1 VAVRR
6 SPLLV
11 LLAVAVALGLA
22 VPARAQYPSKP
33 VRVIVPFP
41 PGGPVDGVARQIAHQ
56 LAEATGQNFLVE
68 NRAGGNSA
76 IGSDFVAKSPPDGYT
91 LLINASI
98 FAINPHL
105 VKVPYDVNRD
115 FTPVALLAKGP
126 LVVTVTPGLEAKT
139 VEALIGYGKAN
150 PGKLAFAIGS
160 NGSAGHLTTELF
172 KRQAG
177 LDLLI
182 VPYKGSTPAYA
193 DLMSGQIQ
201 GFIEPVLGALPLIK
215 SGRIRALAVTSA
227 KPLAALPGVRTVAE
241 SGLPG
246 FEFYVWYGLWGPAGM
261 PKDVLERLNA
271 EVNKVLAAP
280 AMRERFE
287 QQGFETQTGTPDA
300 FAKFVREDSARSAGV
315 IRDVGIKAE

>member
-1 VAVRR
+1 VRR
-6 SPLLV
+6 FLALV
-11 LLAVAVALGLA
+11 ALAFVTIPTAVAPAL
-22 VPARAQYPSKP
+22 AQYPAKP
-33 VRVIVPFP
+33 VRIIVPFP
-41 PGGPVDGVARQIAHQ
+41 PGGPVDGVARQIAQ
-56 LAEATGQNFLVE
+56 RLSENTGQNFLVE

-76 IGSDFVAKSPPDGYT
+76 IGSEAVARSAPDGYT

-105 VKVPYDVNRD
+105 VKVPYDIHKD

-126 LVVTVTPGLEAKT
+126 LVVTVTPGLDAKD
-139 VEALIGYGKAN
+139 VRALIANAKAN

-160 NGSAGHLTTELF
+160 NGSAGHLATELF
-172 KRQAG
+172 RRQAG

-182 VPYKGSTPAYA
+182 VPYKGSAHAYA
-193 DLMSGQIQ
+193 DLMGGQIQ

-227 KPLAALPGVRTVAE
+227 KPIGALPGVQTVAE

-246 FEFYVWYGLWGPAGM
+246 FEFYVWYGLWGPAGL
-261 PKDVLERLNA
+261 PRDVLDKLSA
-271 EVNKVLAAP
+271 EVNKVLASP

-287 QQGFETQTGTPDA
+287 SLGFEAQTSTPEA
-300 FAKFVREDSARSAGV
+300 FAKFVREDSARSAS
-315 IRDVGIKAE
+315 IIKEVGIKAE

>member
-1 VAVRR
+1 VRR
-6 SPLLV
+6 
-11 LLAVAVALGLA
+11 LLAALALA
-22 VPARAQYPSKP
+22 LATVPGALAQYPAKP
-33 VRVIVPFP
+33 VRVVVPFP
-41 PGGPVDGVARQIAHQ
+41 PGGPVDGVARQIAQ
-56 LAEATGQNFLVE
+56 RLSESTGQNFLVE

-76 IGSDFVAKSPPDGYT
+76 IGSDAVAKSAPDGYT

-105 VKVPYDVNRD
+105 VKVPYDVQKD

-126 LVVTVTPGLEAKT
+126 LVVTVTPGLEAKD
-139 VEALIGYGKAN
+139 VVALIAYGKAN

-160 NGSAGHLTTELF
+160 NGSAGHLSTELF

-227 KPLAALPGVRTVAE
+227 KPLGALPGVRTVAE

-246 FEFYVWYGLWGPAGM
+246 FEFYVWYGLWGPAGLS
-261 PKDVLERLNA
+261 KDVVDRLNA
-271 EVNKVLAAP
+271 EVNKALASP
-280 AMRERFE
+280 AVRERFE
-287 QQGFETQTGTPDA
+287 SQGFEAQTGTPEE
-300 FAKFVREDSARSAGV
+300 FAKFVREDSARSAAI
-315 IRDVGIKAE
+315 IREVGIKAE

>member
-1 VAVRR
+1 MRRLLAFLALGVA
-6 SPLLV
+6 LV
-11 LLAVAVALGLA
+11 LAVGA
-22 VPARAQYPSKP
+22 PARAQYPAKP
-33 VRVIVPFP
+33 VRIIVPFP
-41 PGGPVDGVARQIAHQ
+41 PGGPVDGVARQIAHR
-56 LAEATGQNFLVE
+56 LSENLGQNFLVE
-68 NRAGGNSA
+68 NRAGANSA
-76 IGSDFVAKSPPDGYT
+76 IGSEAVARSAPDGYT

-105 VKVPYDVNRD
+105 VKVPYDIHKD
-115 FTPVALLAKGP
+115 FTPIALLAKGP
-126 LVVTVTPGLEAKT
+126 LVVTVTPGLEAKD
-139 VEALIGYGKAN
+139 VKALIANAKAN

-160 NGSAGHLTTELF
+160 NGSAGHLSTELF

-227 KPLAALPGVRTVAE
+227 KPLSALPGVRTVAE

-246 FEFYVWYGLWGPAGM
+246 FEFYVWYGLWGPAGL
-261 PKDVLERLNA
+261 PKDILDKLNA
-271 EVNKVLAAP
+271 EVNKVLASP

-287 QQGFETQTGTPDA
+287 SQGFETQTGTREA
-300 FAKFVREDSARSAGV
+300 FAKFVRDDSARSAN
-315 IRDVGIKAE
+315 IIKEVGIKAE

>member
-1 VAVRR
+1 VRR
-6 SPLLV
+6 
-11 LLAVAVALGLA
+11 LLAVVVLAFVTIAGAVA
-22 VPARAQYPSKP
+22 PAHAQYPTKP
-33 VRVIVPFP
+33 VKIIVPFP
-41 PGGPVDGVARQIAHQ
+41 PGGPVDGVARQVAHR
-56 LAEATGQNFLVE
+56 LSESTGQNFLVE

-76 IGSDFVAKSPPDGYT
+76 IGSDAVAKSAPDGYT

-105 VKVPYDVNRD
+105 VKVPYDIQKD

-126 LVVTVTPGLEAKT
+126 LVVTVTPGLEAKD
-139 VEALIGYGKAN
+139 VGALIAYGRAN

-160 NGSAGHLTTELF
+160 NGSAGHLSTELF

-182 VPYKGSTPAYA
+182 VPYKGSAPAYA

-215 SGRIRALAVTSA
+215 SGRIRALALTSA
-227 KPLAALPGVRTVAE
+227 KPLGALPGVRTVAE

-246 FEFYVWYGLWGPAGM
+246 FEFYVWYGLWGPAGL
-261 PKDVLERLNA
+261 PKDVVDRLSA
-271 EVNKVLAAP
+271 EVNKALAAP

-287 QQGFETQTGTPDA
+287 SQGFEAQTGTPEE
-300 FAKFVREDSARSAGV
+300 FAKFVREDSARSAAI
-315 IRDVGIKAE
+315 IREVGIKAE

>member
-1 VAVRR
+1 VRR
-6 SPLLV
+6 SLALV
-11 LLAVAVALGLA
+11 ALAFVTIPTAVAPAL
-22 VPARAQYPSKP
+22 AQYPAKP
-33 VRVIVPFP
+33 VRIIVPFP
-41 PGGPVDGVARQIAHQ
+41 PGGPVDGVARQIAQ
-56 LAEATGQNFLVE
+56 RLSENTGQNFLVE
-68 NRAGGNSA
+68 NRAGANSA
-76 IGSDFVAKSPPDGYT
+76 IGSEAVARSAPDGYT

-105 VKVPYDVNRD
+105 VKVPYDIHND

-126 LVVTVTPGLEAKT
+126 LVVTVTPGLDAKD
-139 VEALIGYGKAN
+139 VRALIANAKAN

-160 NGSAGHLTTELF
+160 NGSAGHLSTELF

-182 VPYKGSTPAYA
+182 VPYKGSAPAYA
-193 DLMSGQIQ
+193 DLMGGQIQ

-227 KPLAALPGVRTVAE
+227 KPIGALPGVQTVAE

-246 FEFYVWYGLWGPAGM
+246 FEFYVWYGLWGPAGL
-261 PKDVLERLNA
+261 PRDVLDKLSA
-271 EVNKVLAAP
+271 EVNKVLASP

-287 QQGFETQTGTPDA
+287 SLGFEAQTSTPEA
-300 FAKFVREDSARSAGV
+300 FAKFVREDSARSAS
-315 IRDVGIKAE
+315 IIKEVGIKAE

>member
-1 VAVRR
+1 VRR
-6 SPLLV
+6 FLAFVVLGLV
-11 LLAVAVALGLA
+11 LTSGAFAPVQ
-22 VPARAQYPSKP
+22 AQYPTKP
-33 VRVIVPFP
+33 VRIIVPFP
-41 PGGPVDGVARQIAHQ
+41 PGGPVDGVARQVAQ
-56 LAEATGQNFLVE
+56 RLAEATGQNFLVE

-76 IGSDFVAKSPPDGYT
+76 IGSDAVAKSAPDGYT

-105 VKVPYDVNRD
+105 VKVPYDIQKD

-126 LVVTVTPGLEAKT
+126 LVITVTPGLEAKD
-139 VEALIGYGKAN
+139 VAALIAYGRAN

-160 NGSAGHLTTELF
+160 NGSAGHLSTELF

-215 SGRIRALAVTSA
+215 SGRIRALAVTSS
-227 KPLAALPGVRTVAE
+227 KPLGALPGVRTVAE
-241 SGLPG
+241 TGLPG
-246 FEFYVWYGLWGPAGM
+246 FEFYVWYGLWGPAGL
-261 PKDVLERLNA
+261 PKDALDRLNA
-271 EVNKVLAAP
+271 EANRVLASP

-287 QQGFETQTGTPDA
+287 QQGFETQTGSPEA
-300 FAKFVREDSARSAGV
+300 FAKFVRDDSALSARI
-315 IRDVGIKAE
+315 IREVGIKAE

>member
-1 VAVRR
+1 MRR
-6 SPLLV
+6 
-11 LLAVAVALGLA
+11 LLAALALA
-22 VPARAQYPSKP
+22 LATVPGALAQYPTKP
-33 VRVIVPFP
+33 VRIIVPFP
-41 PGGPVDGVARQIAHQ
+41 PGGPVDGVARQIAQ
-56 LAEATGQNFLVE
+56 RLSESTGQNFLVE

-76 IGSDFVAKSPPDGYT
+76 IGSDAVAKSAPDGYT

-105 VKVPYDVNRD
+105 VKVPYDVQKD

-126 LVVTVTPGLEAKT
+126 LVVTVTPGLEAKD
-139 VEALIGYGKAN
+139 VVALIAYGKAN

-160 NGSAGHLTTELF
+160 NGSAGHLSTELF

-227 KPLAALPGVRTVAE
+227 KPLGALPGVRTVAE

-246 FEFYVWYGLWGPAGM
+246 FEFYVWYGLWGPAGL
-261 PKDVLERLNA
+261 PKDVVDKLNA
-271 EVNKVLAAP
+271 EVNKALASPVDARALRAAGIRGP
-280 AMRERFE
+280 DRHAGGVRKLRAGGLRAVGRDHPRSRD
-287 QQGFETQTGTPDA
+287 QG
-300 FAKFVREDSARSAGV
+300 
-315 IRDVGIKAE
+315 GIGEPE

>member
-1 VAVRR
+1 MAVRR
-6 SPLLV
+6 
-11 LLAVAVALGLA
+11 LLAALALTLA
-22 VPARAQYPSKP
+22 TVPGALAQYPAKP
-33 VRVIVPFP
+33 VRIIVPFP
-41 PGGPVDGVARQIAHQ
+41 PGGPVDGVARQIAQ
-56 LAEATGQNFLVE
+56 RLSESTGQNFLVE

-76 IGSDFVAKSPPDGYT
+76 IGSDAVAKSAPDGYT

-105 VKVPYDVNRD
+105 VKVPYDVQKD

-126 LVVTVTPGLEAKT
+126 LVVTVTPGLEAKD
-139 VEALIGYGKAN
+139 VVALIAYGKAN

-160 NGSAGHLTTELF
+160 NGSAGHLSTELF

-227 KPLAALPGVRTVAE
+227 KPLGALPGVRTVAE

-246 FEFYVWYGLWGPAGM
+246 FEFYVWYGLWGPAGL
-261 PKDVLERLNA
+261 PKDVVDKLNA
-271 EVNKVLAAP
+271 EVNKALASP

-287 QQGFETQTGTPDA
+287 QQGFEAQTGTPGE
-300 FAKFVREDSARSAGV
+300 FASFVREDSARSAAI
-315 IRDVGIKAE
+315 IREVGIKAE

>member
-1 VAVRR
+1 VRR
-6 SPLLV
+6 FLAFVVLALLLSPA
-11 LLAVAVALGLA
+11 AVA
-22 VPARAQYPSKP
+22 PARAQYPTKP
-33 VRVIVPFP
+33 VRIIVPFP
-41 PGGPVDGVARQIAHQ
+41 PGGPVDGVARQIAQ
-56 LAEATGQNFLVE
+56 RLAEATGQNFLVE

-76 IGSDFVAKSPPDGYT
+76 IGSDAVAKSAPDGYT

-105 VKVPYDVNRD
+105 VKVPYDIQKD

-126 LVVTVTPGLEAKT
+126 LVITVTPGLEAKD
-139 VEALIGYGKAN
+139 VEALIAYGKAN

-160 NGSAGHLTTELF
+160 NGSAGHLSTELF

-227 KPLAALPGVRTVAE
+227 KPLGALPGVRTVAE
-241 SGLPG
+241 TGLPG
-246 FEFYVWYGLWGPAGM
+246 FEFYVWYGLWGPAGL
-261 PKDVLERLNA
+261 PKDVLDRLNA
-271 EVNKVLAAP
+271 EVSKVLMSP
-280 AMRERFE
+280 AMGERFE
-287 QQGFETQTGTPDA
+287 QQGFETQTGTPEA
-300 FAKFVREDSARSAGV
+300 FAKFVRDDSALSAR
-315 IRDVGIKAE
+315 IIKEVGIKAE

>member
-1 VAVRR
+1 VRR
-6 SPLLV
+6 
-11 LLAVAVALGLA
+11 LLAALALA
-22 VPARAQYPSKP
+22 LATVPGALAQYPAKP
-33 VRVIVPFP
+33 VRIIVPFP
-41 PGGPVDGVARQIAHQ
+41 PGGPVDGVARQIAQ
-56 LAEATGQNFLVE
+56 RLSESTGQNFLVE

-76 IGSDFVAKSPPDGYT
+76 IGSDAVAKSAPDGYT

-105 VKVPYDVNRD
+105 VKVPYDVQKD

-126 LVVTVTPGLEAKT
+126 LVVTVTPGLEAKD
-139 VEALIGYGKAN
+139 VVALIAYGKAN

-160 NGSAGHLTTELF
+160 NGSAGHLSTELF

-177 LDLLI
+177 IDLLI

-227 KPLAALPGVRTVAE
+227 KPLGALPGVRTVAE

-246 FEFYVWYGLWGPAGM
+246 FEFYVWYGLWGPAGL
-261 PKDVLERLNA
+261 PKDVVDRLNA
-271 EVNKVLAAP
+271 EVNKALASP

-287 QQGFETQTGTPDA
+287 SQGFEGQTGTPEE
-300 FAKFVREDSARSAGV
+300 FARFVREDSARSAAI
-315 IRDVGIKAE
+315 IREVGIKAE

>member
-1 VAVRR
+1 MRRFLALAALACVTIPTGVA
-6 SPLLV
+6 P
-11 LLAVAVALGLA
+11 AL
-22 VPARAQYPSKP
+22 AQYPTKP
-33 VRVIVPFP
+33 VRIIVPFP
-41 PGGPVDGVARQIAHQ
+41 PGGPVDGVARQIAQ
-56 LAEATGQNFLVE
+56 RLSENLGQNFLVE
-68 NRAGGNSA
+68 NRAGANSA
-76 IGSDFVAKSPPDGYT
+76 IGSEAVARSAPDGYT

-105 VKVPYDVNRD
+105 VKVPYDIHND

-126 LVVTVTPGLEAKT
+126 LVVTVTPGLDAKD
-139 VEALIGYGKAN
+139 VRALIANAKAN

-160 NGSAGHLTTELF
+160 NGSAGHLSTELF

-182 VPYKGSTPAYA
+182 VPYKGSAPAYA
-193 DLMSGQIQ
+193 DLMGGQIQ

-227 KPLAALPGVRTVAE
+227 KPIGALPGVQTVAE

-246 FEFYVWYGLWGPAGM
+246 FEFYVWYGLWGPAGLSR
-261 PKDVLERLNA
+261 DVLDKLSA
-271 EVNKVLAAP
+271 EVNKVLASP

-287 QQGFETQTGTPDA
+287 SLGFEAQTSTPEA
-300 FAKFVREDSARSAGV
+300 FAKFVREDSARSAS
-315 IRDVGIKAE
+315 IIKEVGIKAE

>member
-1 VAVRR
+1 MRR
-6 SPLLV
+6 FLAFVVLALL
-11 LLAVAVALGLA
+11 LTSGAVAPVQ
-22 VPARAQYPSKP
+22 AQYPTKP
-33 VRVIVPFP
+33 VRIIVPFP
-41 PGGPVDGVARQIAHQ
+41 PGGPVDGVARQVAQ
-56 LAEATGQNFLVE
+56 RLAENTGQNFLVE

-76 IGSDFVAKSPPDGYT
+76 IGSDAVAKSAADGYT

-105 VKVPYDVNRD
+105 VKVPYDIQKD

-126 LVVTVTPGLEAKT
+126 LVITVTPGLEAKD
-139 VEALIGYGKAN
+139 VEALIAYGKAN

-160 NGSAGHLTTELF
+160 NGSAGHLSTELF

-215 SGRIRALAVTSA
+215 SGRIRALAVTSS
-227 KPLAALPGVRTVAE
+227 KPLGALPGVRTVAE
-241 SGLPG
+241 TGLPG
-246 FEFYVWYGLWGPAGM
+246 FEFYVWYGLWGPAGL
-261 PKDVLERLNA
+261 PKDVLDRLNA
-271 EVNKVLAAP
+271 EVNKVLTSP

-287 QQGFETQTGTPDA
+287 QQGFETQTGTPEA
-300 FAKFVREDSARSAGV
+300 FAKFVRDDSALSAR
-315 IRDVGIKAE
+315 IIKEVGIKAE

>member
-1 VAVRR
+1 VRR
-6 SPLLV
+6 FLALAALAFVTIPT
-11 LLAVAVALGLA
+11 AVAPAL
-22 VPARAQYPSKP
+22 AQYPAKP
-33 VRVIVPFP
+33 VRIIVPFP
-41 PGGPVDGVARQIAHQ
+41 PGGPVDGVARQIAQ
-56 LAEATGQNFLVE
+56 RLSENTGQNFLVE
-68 NRAGGNSA
+68 NRAGANSA
-76 IGSDFVAKSPPDGYT
+76 IGSEAVARSAPDGYT

-105 VKVPYDVNRD
+105 VKVPYDIHKD

-126 LVVTVTPGLEAKT
+126 LVVTVTPGLDAKD
-139 VEALIGYGKAN
+139 VRALIANAKAN

-160 NGSAGHLTTELF
+160 NGSAGHLSTELF

-182 VPYKGSTPAYA
+182 VPYKGSAPAYA
-193 DLMSGQIQ
+193 DLMGGQIQ

-227 KPLAALPGVRTVAE
+227 KPIGALPGVQTVAE

-246 FEFYVWYGLWGPAGM
+246 FEFYVWYGLWGPAGL
-261 PKDVLERLNA
+261 PRDVLDKLSA
-271 EVNKVLAAP
+271 EVNKVLASP

-287 QQGFETQTGTPDA
+287 SLGFEAQTSIPEA
-300 FAKFVREDSARSAGV
+300 FAKFVREDSARSAS
-315 IRDVGIKAE
+315 IIKEVGIKAE

>member
-1 VAVRR
+1 MRR
-6 SPLLV
+6 FLALVVLALL
-11 LLAVAVALGLA
+11 LTSGAVAPVQ
-22 VPARAQYPSKP
+22 AQYPTKP
-33 VRVIVPFP
+33 VRIIVPFP
-41 PGGPVDGVARQIAHQ
+41 PGGPVDGVARQVAQ
-56 LAEATGQNFLVE
+56 RLAENTGQNFLVE

-76 IGSDFVAKSPPDGYT
+76 IGSDAVAKSAADGYT

-105 VKVPYDVNRD
+105 VKVPYDIQKD

-126 LVVTVTPGLEAKT
+126 LVITVTPGLEAKD
-139 VEALIGYGKAN
+139 VEGLIAYGKAN

-160 NGSAGHLTTELF
+160 NGSAGHLSTELF

-215 SGRIRALAVTSA
+215 SGRIRALAVTSS
-227 KPLAALPGVRTVAE
+227 KPLGALPGVRTVAE
-241 SGLPG
+241 TGLPG
-246 FEFYVWYGLWGPAGM
+246 FEFYVWYGLWGPAGL
-261 PKDVLERLNA
+261 PKDVLDRLNA
-271 EVNKVLAAP
+271 EVNKVLTSP

-287 QQGFETQTGTPDA
+287 QQGFETQTGTPEA
-300 FAKFVREDSARSAGV
+300 FAKFVRDDSALSAR
-315 IRDVGIKAE
+315 IIKEVGIKAE

>member
-1 VAVRR
+1 MRR
-6 SPLLV
+6 
-11 LLAVAVALGLA
+11 LLAALALA
-22 VPARAQYPSKP
+22 LATVPGALAQYPTKP
-33 VRVIVPFP
+33 VRIIVPFP
-41 PGGPVDGVARQIAHQ
+41 PGGPVDGVARQIAQ
-56 LAEATGQNFLVE
+56 RLSESTGQNFLVE

-76 IGSDFVAKSPPDGYT
+76 IGSDAVAKSAPDGYT

-105 VKVPYDVNRD
+105 VKVPYDVQKD

-126 LVVTVTPGLEAKT
+126 LVVTVTPGLEAKD
-139 VEALIGYGKAN
+139 VVALIAYGKAN

-160 NGSAGHLTTELF
+160 NGSAGHLSTELF

-227 KPLAALPGVRTVAE
+227 KPLGALPGVRTVAE

-246 FEFYVWYGLWGPAGM
+246 FEFYVWYGLWGPAGL
-261 PKDVLERLNA
+261 PKDVVDKLNA
-271 EVNKVLAAP
+271 EVNKALASPVDARALRAAGIRGP
-280 AMRERFE
+280 DRHAGGVRKLRAGRLRAVGRDHPRSRD
-287 QQGFETQTGTPDA
+287 QG
-300 FAKFVREDSARSAGV
+300 
-315 IRDVGIKAE
+315 GIGEPE

>member
-1 VAVRR
+1 MRR
-6 SPLLV
+6 
-11 LLAVAVALGLA
+11 LLAALALA
-22 VPARAQYPSKP
+22 LATVPGALAQYPTKP
-33 VRVIVPFP
+33 VRIIVPFP
-41 PGGPVDGVARQIAHQ
+41 PGGPVDGVARQIAQ
-56 LAEATGQNFLVE
+56 RLSESTGQNFLVE

-76 IGSDFVAKSPPDGYT
+76 IGSDAVAKSAPDGYT

-105 VKVPYDVNRD
+105 VKVPYDVQKD

-126 LVVTVTPGLEAKT
+126 LVVTVTPGLEAKD
-139 VEALIGYGKAN
+139 VVALIAYGKAN

-160 NGSAGHLTTELF
+160 NGSAGHLSTELF

-227 KPLAALPGVRTVAE
+227 KPLGALPGVRTVAE

-246 FEFYVWYGLWGPAGM
+246 FEFYVWYGLWGPAGL
-261 PKDVLERLNA
+261 PKDVVDKLNA
-271 EVNKVLAAP
+271 EVNKALASPVDAR
-280 AMRERFE
+280 ALREPGIRGPDRHAGGVRKLRAGGLRAVGRDHPRSRD
-287 QQGFETQTGTPDA
+287 QGRIGEP
-300 FAKFVREDSARSAGV
+300 E
-315 IRDVGIKAE
+315 

>member
-1 VAVRR
+1 MRR
-6 SPLLV
+6 FLAFVVLGLV
-11 LLAVAVALGLA
+11 LTSGAFAPVQ
-22 VPARAQYPSKP
+22 AQYPTKP
-33 VRVIVPFP
+33 VRIIVPFP
-41 PGGPVDGVARQIAHQ
+41 PGGPVDGVARQVAQ
-56 LAEATGQNFLVE
+56 RLAEATGQNFLVE

-76 IGSDFVAKSPPDGYT
+76 IGSDAVAKSAPDGYT

-105 VKVPYDVNRD
+105 VKVPYDIQKD

-126 LVVTVTPGLEAKT
+126 LVITVTPGLEAKD
-139 VEALIGYGKAN
+139 VAALIAYGRAN

-160 NGSAGHLTTELF
+160 NGSAGHLSTELF

-215 SGRIRALAVTSA
+215 SGRIRALAVTSS
-227 KPLAALPGVRTVAE
+227 KPLGALPGVRTVAE
-241 SGLPG
+241 TGLPG
-246 FEFYVWYGLWGPAGM
+246 FEFYVWYGLWGPAGL
-261 PKDVLERLNA
+261 PKDALDRLNA
-271 EVNKVLAAP
+271 EANRVLASP

-287 QQGFETQTGTPDA
+287 QQGFETQTGSPEA
-300 FAKFVREDSARSAGV
+300 FAKFVRDDSALSARI
-315 IRDVGIKAE
+315 IREVGIKAE

>member
-1 VAVRR
+1 VRR
-6 SPLLV
+6 FLAFVVLALLLSPA
-11 LLAVAVALGLA
+11 AVA
-22 VPARAQYPSKP
+22 PARAQYPTKP
-33 VRVIVPFP
+33 VRIIVPFP
-41 PGGPVDGVARQIAHQ
+41 PGGPVDGVARQIAQ
-56 LAEATGQNFLVE
+56 RLAEATGQNFLVE

-76 IGSDFVAKSPPDGYT
+76 IGSDAVAKSAPDGYT

-105 VKVPYDVNRD
+105 VKVPYDIQKD

-126 LVVTVTPGLEAKT
+126 LVITVTPGVEAKD
-139 VEALIGYGKAN
+139 VEALIAYGKAN

-160 NGSAGHLTTELF
+160 NGSAGHLSTELF

-227 KPLAALPGVRTVAE
+227 KPLGALPGVRTVAE
-241 SGLPG
+241 TGLPG
-246 FEFYVWYGLWGPAGM
+246 FEFYVWYGLWGPAGL
-261 PKDVLERLNA
+261 PQDVLDRLSA
-271 EVNKVLAAP
+271 EVNKVLTSP

-287 QQGFETQTGTPDA
+287 QQGFETQAGTPEA
-300 FAKFVREDSARSAGV
+300 FAKFVRDDSALSAR
-315 IRDVGIKAE
+315 IIKEVGIKAE

>member
-1 VAVRR
+1 VRR
-6 SPLLV
+6 LV
-11 LLAVAVALGLA
+11 AFVVLALAAAAGAVA
-22 VPARAQYPSKP
+22 PAQAQYPAKP
-33 VRVIVPFP
+33 VRIVVPFP
-41 PGGPVDGVARQIAHQ
+41 PGGPVDGVARQITHQ

-76 IGSDFVAKSPPDGYT
+76 IGSDAVAKSAPDGYT
-91 LLINASI
+91 LLVNASI

-105 VKVPYDVNRD
+105 VKVPYDIHKD

-139 VEALIGYGKAN
+139 VEALIAYGKAN

-160 NGSAGHLTTELF
+160 NGSAGHLSTELF

-215 SGRIRALAVTSA
+215 GGRIRALAVTAA
-227 KPLAALPGVRTVAE
+227 KPLGALPGVRTVAE

-246 FEFYVWYGLWGPAGM
+246 FEFYVWYGLWGPAGL
-261 PKDVLERLNA
+261 PKDVVDKLNT
-271 EVNKVLAAP
+271 EVNKVLASP

-287 QQGFETQTGTPDA
+287 QQGFETQTGTPEA
-300 FAKFVREDSARSAGV
+300 FAKFVREDSARSAGI